1 VKLQKV
7 SRKGLMPPITIHIV
21 VCQEYLIL
29 QLRLLLKCLEVLLK
43 ILQLKYSQTFLVD
56 LISFE
61 RLPELL
67 DLFVDTLMLAY
78 PKLLLISLKI
88 LQDQF
93 IDHHNVK

>member
-1 VKLQKV
+1 
-7 SRKGLMPPITIHIV
+7 MPPITIHIV

-29 QLRLLLKCLEVLLK
+29 QLRLLLKRLEVLLK

-61 RLPELL
+61 WLPELL

-88 LQDQF
+88 LQVQF
-93 IDHHNVK
+93 VDHHNVK